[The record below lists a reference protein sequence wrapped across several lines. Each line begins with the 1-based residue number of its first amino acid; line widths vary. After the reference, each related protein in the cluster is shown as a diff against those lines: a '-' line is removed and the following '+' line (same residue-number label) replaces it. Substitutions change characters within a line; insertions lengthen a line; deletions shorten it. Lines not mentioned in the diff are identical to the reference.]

1 MRSAQER
8 HRALAGISRSR
19 LLWVLGRSARPMRV
33 QELAEAVDLHPN
45 TARQHLDQLV
55 EAGLAVRD
63 SAPPH
68 GKGRPALR
76 YAAEPGSD
84 EQDPVAY
91 KTLAR
96 VLADQLRRSPD
107 GIREALTAG
116 ERWGRALAHEET
128 DSAPTTDAMD
138 RLVELLDE
146 AGFAPQA
153 PAIEGQPI
161 QLSHCPFGTL
171 TRDPGN
177 VICKVHLGLM
187 RGILR
192 ELDAPFDAISLEP
205 FVEPALCLAHLRR
218 RSVADPEI
226 ALP

>member
-1 MRSAQER
+1 M
-8 HRALAGISRSR
+8 
-19 LLWVLGRSARPMRV
+19 VLGRSTRPMGI
-33 QELAEAVDLHPN
+33 QELAEAVGLHPN

-55 EAGLAVRD
+55 QAGLVVCD
-63 SAPPH
+63 SAPPS

-91 KTLAR
+91 KNLAR
-96 VLADQLRRSPD
+96 VLADQLRRLPD
-107 GIREALTAG
+107 GIHEALTAG
-116 ERWGRALAHEET
+116 ESWGRALAHEET

-153 PAIEGQPI
+153 PATTGQPI
-161 QLSHCPFGTL
+161 QLRHCPFGTL
-171 TRDPGN
+171 ARDQGK
-177 VICKVHLGLM
+177 VVCGVHLGLM

-192 ELDAPFDAISLEP
+192 ELDAPFDAVSLEP
-205 FVEPALCLAHLRR
+205 LVEPALCLAHLGA
-218 RSVADPEI
+218 RSVADPDGR
-226 ALP
+226 LT

>member
-1 MRSAQER
+1 MGVR
-8 HRALAGISRSR
+8 
-19 LLWVLGRSARPMRV
+19 
-33 QELAEAVDLHPN
+33 ELAEAVGLHPN

-55 EAGLAVRD
+55 QAGLAVRD
-63 SAPPH
+63 SAPPS

-84 EQDPVAY
+84 DQDPMAY
-91 KTLAR
+91 KNLAR

-146 AGFAPQA
+146 AGFAPEA
-153 PAIEGQPI
+153 PATTGQPI
-161 QLSHCPFGTL
+161 QLRHCPFSTL
-171 TRDPGN
+171 THDQGN

-187 RGILR
+187 RGILQ
-192 ELDAPFDAISLEP
+192 ELDAPFDAVSLEP
-205 FVEPALCLAHLRR
+205 LVKPALCLAHLGARPLTNSDER
-218 RSVADPEI
+218 
-226 ALP
+226 LT